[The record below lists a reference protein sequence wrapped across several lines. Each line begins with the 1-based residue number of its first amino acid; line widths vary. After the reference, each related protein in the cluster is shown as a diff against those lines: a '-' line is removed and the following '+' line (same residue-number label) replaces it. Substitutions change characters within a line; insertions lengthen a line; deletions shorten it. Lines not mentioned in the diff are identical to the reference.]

1 MKPHDPKPRSK
12 AYPRPHRSAPTAT
25 AATTFST
32 AFTLL
37 ELVIA
42 LAIAA
47 ILVVYA
53 VPSYRGHVIRSH
65 RVDAASALYRAAQ
78 FIEAGAPG
86 DVSPLPAGMDQAPPY
101 GTPVYR
107 LRVLPADE
115 TNGGYSVEA
124 SPIETGPM
132 SDDPCGSFILD
143 ATGLRG
149 NRTAEGGVTADSDI
163 CWNTR

>member
-1 MKPHDPKPRSK
+1 MKEHCPHVHSK
-12 AYPRPHRSAPTAT
+12 EHRSA
-25 AATTFST
+25 ST
-32 AFTLL
+32 RAFTLL
-37 ELVIA
+37 ELIIA

-53 VPSYRGHVIRSH
+53 VPSYRGHVARSH

-86 DVSPLPAGMDQAPPY
+86 EASPLPVGLDQAPPF
-101 GTPVYR
+101 GAAVYR
-107 LRVLPADE
+107 LRALPADE
-115 TNGGYSVEA
+115 TNGGYAVEA

-143 ATGLRG
+143 ATGSRA
-149 NRTAEGGVTADSDI
+149 NRTPEGMVAADPDA

>member
-1 MKPHDPKPRSK
+1 MNEHYSHANSK
-12 AYPRPHRSAPTAT
+12 AHRSAFRAFN
-25 AATTFST
+25 ASK

-37 ELVIA
+37 ELIIA

-53 VPSYRGHVIRSH
+53 VPSYRGHVARSH

-86 DVSPLPAGMDQAPPY
+86 EVSPLPVGLDQAPPF
-101 GTPVYR
+101 GTAVYR
-107 LRVLPADE
+107 LRTLPADE
-115 TNGGYSVEA
+115 TNGGYAVEA
-124 SPIETGPM
+124 NPTETGPM

-143 ATGLRG
+143 ATGSRA
-149 NRTAEGGVTADSDI
+149 NRTAERVATADSDV

>member
-1 MKPHDPKPRSK
+1 MKAHHSRAHSN
-12 AYPRPHRSAPTAT
+12 AHRSSAD
-25 AATTFST
+25 

-37 ELVIA
+37 ELIIA

-53 VPSYRGHVIRSH
+53 VPSYRGHVARSH

-86 DVSPLPAGMDQAPPY
+86 EVSLLPVGLDQAPPF

-107 LRVLPADE
+107 LRALPADD

-132 SDDPCGSFILD
+132 SDDPCGSFVLD
-143 ATGLRG
+143 ATGLRT
-149 NRTAEGGVTADSDI
+149 NRTTEGVATAEPDV

>member
-1 MKPHDPKPRSK
+1 MKEHCPHVHSK
-12 AYPRPHRSAPTAT
+12 EHRSA
-25 AATTFST
+25 ST
-32 AFTLL
+32 RAFTLL
-37 ELVIA
+37 ELIIA

-53 VPSYRGHVIRSH
+53 VPSYRGHVARSH

-86 DVSPLPAGMDQAPPY
+86 EANPLPVGLDQAPPF
-101 GTPVYR
+101 GAAVYR
-107 LRVLPADE
+107 LRALPADE
-115 TNGGYSVEA
+115 TNGGYAVEA

-143 ATGLRG
+143 ATGSRA
-149 NRTAEGGVTADSDI
+149 NRTPEGMVTADPDA

>member
-1 MKPHDPKPRSK
+1 MKEHGSQAHSK
-12 AYPRPHRSAPTAT
+12 GHRST
-25 AATTFST
+25 SK

-47 ILVVYA
+47 ILVMYA
-53 VPSYRGHVIRSH
+53 VPSYRGHVARSH

-78 FIEAGAPG
+78 FIETGAPG
-86 DVSPLPAGMDQAPPY
+86 EVSPLPVGLAQAPPL
-101 GTPVYR
+101 GTAVYR

-124 SPIETGPM
+124 SPIETGPI

-143 ATGLRG
+143 ATGLRA
-149 NRTAEGGVTADSDI
+149 NRTAEGAVTADSDV